1 MAIET
6 EQLSLKIDGGNAIT
20 WIFPGMPELQMPYA
34 RCPF

>member
-6 EQLSLKIDGGNAIT
+6 EQLSLKIDGGIT
-20 WIFPGMPELQMPYA
+20 RIFPGMPELQMPYA